1 MQPTTRSRPAIWAA
15 TPTKD
20 EDMKFRKKPVV
31 IRATQWFKNGDHPAD
46 YAKDTQDFE
55 GGELRTFTGAQ
66 RRAKGWEGQVVRYFR
81 RPDVDGHRACQKC
94 GNVMH
99 DHGWVDT
106 LEGGHIVCPG
116 DWIITGV
123 KGEIYPCK
131 PDIFAATYEPADD
144 HGTAGIVAPAP
155 NRELSF
161 GEKAVGLTFNPGANP
176 EVHACKAGFAVEID
190 RMNDLRNA
198 TTDNEVKR
206 MASVAITELQT
217 AQMWA
222 VKAIT
227 WKS

>member
-1 MQPTTRSRPAIWAA
+1 
-15 TPTKD
+15 
-20 EDMKFRKKPVV
+20 MKFRKKPVV
-31 IRATQWFKNGDHPAD
+31 IDAHQLPIPPIDGSTNDAHEALVWTFMEFCG
-46 YAKDTQDFE
+46 TVGFEDFTSE
-55 GGELRTFTGAQ
+55 RDGAI
-66 RRAKGWEGQVVRYFR
+66 AIK
-81 RPDVDGHRACQKC
+81 
-94 GNVMH
+94 
-99 DHGWVDT
+99 T
-106 LEGGHIVCPG
+106 LEGTMEASPG
-116 DWIITGV
+116 DWIIKGV
-123 KGEIYPCK
+123 KGEFYPCK

-144 HGTAGIVAPAP
+144 HGTAGIVAPAEG
-155 NRELSF
+155 RELSF
-161 GEKAVGLTFNPGANP
+161 GEKAVGLTFNPGGNP